1 MQKGSHKAIFHLI
14 IGALIMLI
22 YPWESLFSGNQNV
35 YFLWAAVQSGFG
47 HLSADPLLKQ
57 ADPYPAFTALA
68 GIIFK
73 FLPISFFQLIYWL
86 LNSVYTFSLFGI
98 ADRFTGIYSGIR
110 GMALFT
116 VLFLVFHS
124 TQLWGTLFKTA
135 IGTDLRWVWDS
146 GLAEQGLLRG
156 YLQPSVFGVFLL
168 LGVHHVIQENKWKA
182 ALAFGIAGAFHA
194 NYLALELIAIGLFTA
209 YSVARRTL
217 TFNLIKPM
225 LLWFMIVLPYL
236 YYVLTHFLG
245 GSSDSAQSEVLDHFS
260 GHVHFDPSTWLNAKT
275 AIQVIA
281 FFIYLWL
288 FRKEESGKWI
298 ITISGIAVFLSLLA
312 FALPNTPL
320 LSLTPWRVSVV
331 LFPIAFSILTGL
343 ISKSLRPS
351 RYVQLA
357 LLPFSALLVSL
368 IYYRIM
374 GSGNPAFLLPWRS
387 ITVAFVIMAFLVG
400 WFSRKMGRAFQVHLN
415 NTAALGLLF
424 LLIFSGILGNW
435 TEHRT
440 LTNYPWEKVQA
451 FVQENADDGNLY
463 MTPSKIIGFRMN
475 AEVAVF
481 SDQLLVHGATLPEQY
496 TRQSITEH
504 TYSEKDF
511 DSSTLGNQNVTHV
524 IIPVKSYLNTGR
536 TIYSDDHYAV
546 IKLD

>member
-1 MQKGSHKAIFHLI
+1 
-14 IGALIMLI
+14 
-22 YPWESLFSGNQNV
+22 
-35 YFLWAAVQSGFG
+35 
-47 HLSADPLLKQ
+47 
-57 ADPYPAFTALA
+57 
-68 GIIFK
+68 
-73 FLPISFFQLIYWL
+73 
-86 LNSVYTFSLFGI
+86 
-98 ADRFTGIYSGIR
+98 
-110 GMALFT
+110 
-116 VLFLVFHS
+116 
-124 TQLWGTLFKTA
+124 
-135 IGTDLRWVWDS
+135 
-146 GLAEQGLLRG
+146 
-156 YLQPSVFGVFLL
+156 
-168 LGVHHVIQENKWKA
+168 
-182 ALAFGIAGAFHA
+182 
-194 NYLALELIAIGLFTA
+194 
-209 YSVARRTL
+209 
-217 TFNLIKPM
+217 
-225 LLWFMIVLPYL
+225 
-236 YYVLTHFLG
+236 
-245 GSSDSAQSEVLDHFS
+245 
-260 GHVHFDPSTWLNAKT
+260 
-275 AIQVIA
+275 
-281 FFIYLWL
+281 
-288 FRKEESGKWI
+288 
-298 ITISGIAVFLSLLA
+298 
-312 FALPNTPL
+312 
-320 LSLTPWRVSVV
+320 
-331 LFPIAFSILTGL
+331 
-343 ISKSLRPS
+343 
-351 RYVQLA
+351 
-357 LLPFSALLVSL
+357 
-368 IYYRIM
+368 M

-424 LLIFSGILGNW
+424 LLIFSGILGKW